1 MPLRGARRGG
11 VKGGWLVGLVA
22 VVVLAYIT
30 LNTLRTERLDPLPA
44 GARLPPF
51 AMPLARV
58 ASDDADARVTA
69 DACRVRGPDVL
80 NSCALGDGRP
90 VVLAFVV
97 TGAGDCAERVD
108 AFDRVAPRF
117 PGVGFAAVA
126 VRGDPDDL
134 RALVRRRGWDV
145 PVGYDHDGA
154 VSIEYGLSAVCP
166 LLTFGDREGRVAG
179 SSLGVLDAAAL
190 TERVETLV
198 AGRPLP

>member
-1 MPLRGARRGG
+1 VR
-11 VKGGWLVGLVA
+11 GGWLVGVVA
-22 VVVLAYIT
+22 VVVLGYIT
-30 LNTLRTERLDPLPA
+30 LNTLRTERIDPLPV

-51 AMPLARV
+51 AMPLASV

-80 NSCALGDGRP
+80 NLCELADGRP

-97 TGAGDCAERVD
+97 TGAGDCAEQIDVL
-108 AFDRVAPRF
+108 DRVAPRF
-117 PGVGFAAVA
+117 PGVGFAAIA

-134 RALVRRRGWDV
+134 RALVRRRGWTV

-166 LLTFGDREGRVAG
+166 LLTFGDRAGRVAG
-179 SSLGVLDAAAL
+179 SSLGVVDDAAL
-190 TERVETLV
+190 RERVEALV
-198 AGRPLP
+198 AGGPLP